1 MYRNKL
7 KRMIQDLE
15 NITFVEKKKSMMS
28 FSLRKEK
35 REREGME
42 EAIVKHAQT
51 AARIICSAC
60 PYG

>member
-1 MYRNKL
+1 
-7 KRMIQDLE
+7 MIQDLE